1 MHKFA
6 PIRYICP
13 KRFKVLVPGLER
25 VAVDHRSRRSVLF
38 ASKKNIFS
46 SGSCSPQKKKNI
58 SLRPSPVRQS
68 ALTHIIVSAAKRG
81 RRKRFNVWDVS
92 GFILPHTLLS
102 YLFFPCLTEIFIWA
116 PESLCRCRQIGRKT
130 ILFFF
135 ESFKVSSQSVSIL
148 WLPREVGGGVVS
160 TGNGNLCT
168 KV

>member
-13 KRFKVLVPGLER
+13 KRFNVLVPGLER

-130 ILFFF
+130 ILFFL

-148 WLPREVGGGVVS
+148 WLPR
-160 TGNGNLCT
+160 
-168 KV
+168 

>member
-13 KRFKVLVPGLER
+13 KRFNVLVPGLER

-68 ALTHIIVSAAKRG
+68 ALLTSLNLGSLKYIYLALINFVFQLMNENYYKLKVKVCSGTNHLTQQHLPIAIQNS
-81 RRKRFNVWDVS
+81 NVGPRLTVRQIRLKNHLFKS
-92 GFILPHTLLS
+92 TKNLHLPHL
-102 YLFFPCLTEIFIWA
+102 
-116 PESLCRCRQIGRKT
+116 
-130 ILFFF
+130 
-135 ESFKVSSQSVSIL
+135 
-148 WLPREVGGGVVS
+148 
-160 TGNGNLCT
+160 
-168 KV
+168 